1 MKNKTRKL
9 VYAVWVSLKNM
20 ITETT
25 LKENMNTTKQN
36 YNNNY
41 NLL

>member
-1 MKNKTRKL
+1 MKKKTQKVI

-25 LKENMNTTKQN
+25 LKENYEHYKTE
-36 YNNNY
+36 
-41 NLL
+41 L